1 MKLMHKLTV
10 NSWAF
15 FGATVSSF
23 FLSSIV
29 CIQPSSEELSLFESK
44 QKLSWSSLN
53 EHLINHLYNALHGL
67 RREIHLIH
75 EKSEV
80 GLRRR
85 IFKSKHKLRL
95 STGSPENFFLGYRY
109 SAVGRLLMAIKISQ
123 KNQRFLDGFS
133 FFCCCCSLLSC
144 RISLSFAARFTP
156 IFCFSSP
163 FWPLQLRLFAIFFS
177 STGCVESRSI

>member
-133 FFCCCCSLLSC
+133 FFAAAVRCCRVVSLSLL
-144 RISLSFAARFTP
+144 LPVLLQF
-156 IFCFSSP
+156 FCFSSP